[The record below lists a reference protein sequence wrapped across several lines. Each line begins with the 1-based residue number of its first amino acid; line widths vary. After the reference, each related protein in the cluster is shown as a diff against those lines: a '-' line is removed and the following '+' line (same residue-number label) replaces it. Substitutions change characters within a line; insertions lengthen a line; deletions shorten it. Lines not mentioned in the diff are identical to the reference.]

1 MRKIIVLLALVASLV
16 CSCQTHRANQLI
28 KEYEEKYDALALNAR
43 ADTLITE
50 YLQKSDQIVLEYG
63 SKQMPISE
71 EEWAFIS
78 AYAAYYE
85 NETAIVVSK
94 NWQMETTSKE
104 AVRPRLAARVELSR
118 VPLSAEQEEFL
129 HRYTEAKMYLA
140 TVQTLKE
147 WKEKHS

>member
-1 MRKIIVLLALVASLV
+1 MKKIIFLFALVASLI

-50 YLQKSDQIVLEYG
+50 YLQKSEKVTLEYG
-63 SKQMPISE
+63 GKQIPISE

-94 NWQMETTSKE
+94 NWQMETISKE
-104 AVRPRLAARVELSR
+104 VERPRLAAKMELQR
-118 VPLSAEQEEFL
+118 IPLSAEKEQFL
-129 HRYTEAKMYLA
+129 HQYTEAKMYLA